1 MTEDNLI
8 NSDNIEKFLNTCYI
22 NKILFKFIIMVKCP
36 FCNSEDLT
44 LISSWKY
51 GAFDVY
57 RYKCNKCGN
66 KFNYYKGENTEFY
79 IPKPKGQ
86 KMNKE
91 ENKEVDYNHE
101 EVKSW
106 LQEIGEVL
114 GYYTYPEFGD
124 ELYRFDIVYKLS
136 DGETE
141 PPVAFFEIVGS
152 NTVDTSLSRL
162 NHAYGRYRPKGL
174 YLIVLD
180 SKYQERAKKLL
191 VESQSYRDIK
201 GKVEI
206 LDANKIKELRD
217 ILNKYE
223 DEIERFINLRK

>member
-1 MTEDNLI
+1 
-8 NSDNIEKFLNTCYI
+8 
-22 NKILFKFIIMVKCP
+22 MVKCP

-51 GAFDVY
+51 SAFDVY

-66 KFNYYKGENTEFY
+66 KFNYYKGKDTEFY

-86 KMNKE
+86 EMNKE

-124 ELYRFDIVYKLS
+124 EQYRFDIVYKLS
-136 DGETE
+136 DNETE
-141 PPVAFFEIVGS
+141 PPVAFFEVVGS
-152 NTVDTSLSRL
+152 NTVDNSLSRL
-162 NHAYGRYRPKGL
+162 HHAYKRYRTNGL
-174 YLIVLD
+174 YLIILD
-180 SKYQERAKKLL
+180 NKYQERAKKLL
-191 VESQSYRDIK
+191 ESPSYSNIK
-201 GKVEI
+201 NKVEI
-206 LDANKIKELRD
+206 LDANKIRELRD
-217 ILNKYE
+217 ILNKYG
-223 DEIERFINLRK
+223 DEIKKLINLRSEY

>member
-114 GYYTYPEFGD
+114 GYYTYPEYAD
-124 ELYRFDIVYKLS
+124 DQYRFDIVYKLFNS
-136 DGETE
+136 EKE
-141 PPVAFFEIVGS
+141 SPVAVFEVVDS
-152 NTVDTSLSRL
+152 NTVDTALSRL
-162 NHAYGRYRPKGL
+162 YYAHTILKSKGL
-174 YLIVLD
+174 YLIILD
-180 SKYQERAKKLL
+180 NKYQERVKKLL
-191 VESQSYRDIK
+191 ENTHYKEIK
-201 GKVEI
+201 DKLEI
-206 LDANKIKELRD
+206 LDANKIRELRD
-217 ILNKYE
+217 ILNKYG
-223 DEIERFINLRK
+223 DEIKKLINLRK

>member
-1 MTEDNLI
+1 MIFVLFKYNDKNLNAYYI
-8 NSDNIEKFLNTCYI
+8 NI
-22 NKILFKFIIMVKCP
+22 NKISFEFILMVKCP

-51 GAFDVY
+51 GSFDVY

-66 KFNYYKGENTEFY
+66 KFNYYKGKNTEFY
-79 IPKPKGQ
+79 IPKPKNQ

-124 ELYRFDIVYKLS
+124 EQYRFDIVYKLFNS
-136 DGETE
+136 EKQ
-141 PPVAFFEIVGS
+141 PPVAFFEVVDS
-152 NTVDTSLSRL
+152 NTVDNSLSRL
-162 NHAYGRYRPKGL
+162 FYAYRTFRPRGL

-180 SKYQERAKKLL
+180 NKYQERAKKLL
-191 VESQSYRDIK
+191 ESTYPEIK
-201 GKVEI
+201 DKVEI
-206 LDANKIKELRD
+206 LDANKIRELRD
-217 ILNKYE
+217 ILNKYG
-223 DEIERFINLRK
+223 DEIKRLINLGK

>member
-1 MTEDNLI
+1 M
-8 NSDNIEKFLNTCYI
+8 NTCYI
-22 NKILFKFIIMVKCP
+22 NKILFKFVIMVRCP

-44 LISSWKY
+44 FISSWKY
-51 GAFDVY
+51 QVFDVS

-66 KFNYYKGENTEFY
+66 KFNYYKGKNTEFY
-79 IPKPKGQ
+79 IPKPKNQ

-91 ENKEVDYNHE
+91 ENKEINYNHE

-124 ELYRFDIVYKLS
+124 EQYRFDIVYKLFNS
-136 DGETE
+136 EKQ
-141 PPVAFFEIVGS
+141 PPVAIFEVVDS

-162 NHAYGRYRPKGL
+162 FYAYRNFRPKGL

-191 VESQSYRDIK
+191 ENTYPEIK
-201 GKVEI
+201 DKVEI

-217 ILNKYE
+217 ILNKYGN
-223 DEIERFINLRK
+223 EIKKLINLGK

>member
-1 MTEDNLI
+1 
-8 NSDNIEKFLNTCYI
+8 
-22 NKILFKFIIMVKCP
+22 MVKCP

-51 GAFDVY
+51 SAFDVY

-66 KFNYYKGENTEFY
+66 KFNYYKGRNTEFY

-86 KMNKE
+86 EMNKE

-114 GYYTYPEFGD
+114 GYYVHPEFKD
-124 ELYRFDIVYKLS
+124 EQYRFDIVYKLFKNKKQR
-136 DGETE
+136 
-141 PPVAFFEIVGS
+141 PVAVFEVVDS
-152 NTVDTSLSRL
+152 NTVDNSLSRL
-162 NHAYGRYRPKGL
+162 FYADKNFRPKGL

-180 SKYQERAKKLL
+180 NKYKERAKKLL
-191 VESQSYRDIK
+191 ENTYPEIED
-201 GKVEI
+201 KVEI
-206 LDANKIKELRD
+206 LDENKIKELRD
-217 ILNKYE
+217 ILNKYG
-223 DEIERFINLRK
+223 DEIKKLINLRK

>member
-1 MTEDNLI
+1 
-8 NSDNIEKFLNTCYI
+8 
-22 NKILFKFIIMVKCP
+22 MVKCP
-36 FCNSEDLT
+36 FCGSEDLT

-86 KMNKE
+86 EIKKIEDKE
-91 ENKEVDYNHE
+91 FNYNHE

-114 GYYTYPEFGD
+114 GYYVYPEFRD
-124 ELYRFDIVYKLS
+124 EQYRFDIVYKLS

-141 PPVAFFEIVGS
+141 PPVAFFEVVGS
-152 NTVDTSLSRL
+152 NTVDNSLSRL
-162 NHAYGRYRPKGL
+162 RHAYSKYNAKGL
-174 YLIVLD
+174 YLIILD
-180 SKYQERAKKLL
+180 NKYQERAKKLL
-191 VESQSYRDIK
+191 ESPSNRDIK
-201 GKVEI
+201 KKVEI

-217 ILNKYE
+217 ILNKYG
-223 DEIERFINLRK
+223 DEIKKLINLGK